1 MYLTRLL
8 LDTRSAQVRRDLGN
22 LYELHRT
29 LVRAFVQ
36 SDAQDVPRFLWR
48 VEPQSAWNTPPVV
61 LVQSEHRA
69 DWSPLQALP
78 RYFKV
83 PPESKVLSPEQ
94 LFPAGRR
101 CRFRLFANPTVTR
114 AGKRIGLV
122 GEDAQLAWLQR
133 QGQSHGFALEAAI
146 VTRSDILK
154 PRKGAAVLSLQ
165 RACYEGILQV
175 TDTELLKASL
185 AAGVGP
191 GKAFGCGLLSL
202 GQI

>member
-22 LYELHRT
+22 PYELHRT

-48 VEPQSAWNTPPVV
+48 VEPQAAWNSPPVV
-61 LVQSEHRA
+61 LVQSEHSA
-69 DWSPLQALP
+69 DWSLLQALP
-78 RYFKV
+78 RYLKA
-83 PPESKVLSPEQ
+83 PPETKALSPER
-94 LFPAGRR
+94 LFPARQR

-122 GEDAQLAWLQR
+122 GDDAQLAWLQR
-133 QGQSHGFALEAAI
+133 QGQSHGFALETAI
-146 VTRSDILK
+146 VTHSEVLK
-154 PRKGAAVLSLQ
+154 PRKQATVLSLQ
-165 RACYEGILQV
+165 RACYEGVLQV
-175 TDTELLKASL
+175 TDAERLKVAL
-185 AAGVGP
+185 VAGIGP

-202 GQI
+202 ARI